1 MWGRQEGPF
10 NEVGCSVQ
18 NRKKG
23 DLGIGNLVA
32 RAISLLGMALE
43 ISIR

>member
-1 MWGRQEGPF
+1 MWGRQEGPS
-10 NEVGCSVQ
+10 NEVGCGIQ

-32 RAISLLGMALE
+32 RDVSLLGMALE